1 VAGGVREAVAPAL
14 YGGPVDHPGEDR
26 PGFAVVD
33 VETTGFAPETE
44 RIVEVGVVVLDRA
57 GAEVGAFCTLVD
69 PDRHPGPTHI
79 HGITA
84 AMVSGA
90 PSFAAVRPHL
100 AELLSGRVVVGHNV
114 DGFDLGFLRA
124 ECRRS
129 GGERA
134 VPGPGPTLDT
144 LQVAQYHLGLA
155 GRASLA
161 ECCTHSGLR
170 WADHHSA
177 LGDARVTAELFRA
190 MRGQL
195 GDDLLDL
202 DRALSRA
209 HGSTWPGASVVA
221 PAVRDR
227 ADVLTG

>member
-1 VAGGVREAVAPAL
+1 M
-14 YGGPVDHPGEDR
+14 DHPGEHR

-33 VETTGFAPETE
+33 VETTGFAPDAE

-69 PDRHPGPTHI
+69 PGRHPGPTHI
-79 HGITA
+79 HGITP

-124 ECRRS
+124 ECRRN
-129 GGERA
+129 GGEGV
-134 VPGPGPTLDT
+134 VPAPGPTLDT
-144 LQVAQYHLGLA
+144 LQVAQDHLGLA
-155 GRASLA
+155 GRATLA
-161 ECCTHSGLR
+161 ECCTHYGLS

-177 LGDARVTAELFRA
+177 LGDARVTAALFRA

-195 GDDLLDL
+195 GDDVLGL
-202 DRALSRA
+202 DRALARA
-209 HGSTWPGASVVA
+209 RCSIWPGGSVVA
-221 PAVRDR
+221 PAVRSR
-227 ADVLTG
+227 AEALIG